1 MLETE
6 RRTWRQFIPNLTRP
20 DGMEDNFLPKSVGFA
35 ECIVIL
41 PEALDE
47 AYVLQFGFKE
57 TDQAE
62 MYRAGQYEWPKHADA

>member
-1 MLETE
+1 
-6 RRTWRQFIPNLTRP
+6 
-20 DGMEDNFLPKSVGFA
+20 MEDNFLPKSVGFA

-41 PEALDE
+41 PEALDD